1 MNAFVTRHREFIML
15 QCISCGERFD
25 EQNIYECPS
34 CGGILEVCYRNNANA
49 SLKLSESFDF
59 MPVKKK
65 QLITLGE
72 GNTPLIKAVK
82 STETI
87 KSTELYF
94 KNEFQNPTGSF
105 KDRPVSIGLS
115 KALEFGIRDFIVAS
129 SGNGAASVAA
139 YCAKASVVPTVY
151 LPEFTSDEKVA
162 QIRFYGAKVVKVPGP
177 YSNSFTAAKHVTNGK
192 TANLTT
198 TFLNPYALEG
208 DKVVGY
214 EIFEQLDNSFPDYVF
229 VPVGCGPLLVGA
241 YKGFC
246 EYRCLLNSQKP
257 PKMVA
262 VQADG
267 NCPIVKA
274 FLRNDNCVLP
284 EPAPDTIAGGIAD
297 GLCGYEKDGAYTL
310 SVVRK
315 SGGFAV
321 SVADEQILE
330 AQKILARNE
339 GLFVEPS
346 AAAAFAGVMKS
357 VREKKIAPED
367 RVVVLLTGHG
377 LKDMKNIK

>member
-1 MNAFVTRHREFIML
+1 ML

-34 CGGILEVCYRNNANA
+34 CGGILEVCYRNSADA
-49 SLKLSESFDF
+49 SLKLSESFDY

-72 GNTPLIKAVK
+72 GNTPLMKATK

-87 KSTELYF
+87 KSTALYF

-105 KDRPVSIGLS
+105 KDRPVSIGLT

-139 YCAKASVVPTVY
+139 YCAKAGVVPTVY

-162 QIRFYGAKVVKVPGP
+162 QIRFYGARVNKVPGP
-177 YSNSFTAAKHVTNGK
+177 YSNSFAAAKQATGSK

-198 TFLNPYALEG
+198 TFLNPYTVEG
-208 DKVVGY
+208 DKIVGY
-214 EIFEQLDNSFPDYVF
+214 EIFEQLGNSFPDYVF

-246 EYRCLLNSQKP
+246 EYRDLFSLQKL

-274 FLRNDNCVLP
+274 FLRNDNCVLS

-310 SVVRK
+310 AVVRE

-330 AQKILARNE
+330 AQMILARNE

-346 AAAAFAGVMKS
+346 SAAAFAGVMKS
-357 VREKKIAPED
+357 IREKKIAPED

-377 LKDMKNIK
+377 LKDMKSIK

>member
-1 MNAFVTRHREFIML
+1 MEFIML
-15 QCISCGERFD
+15 QCISCGKRFD
-25 EQNIYECPS
+25 EQSIYECPS
-34 CGGILEVCYRNNANA
+34 CGGILEVCYRNSADAN
-49 SLKLSESFDF
+49 LRLSESFDY
-59 MPVKKK
+59 MPVEKE

-72 GNTPLIKAVK
+72 GNTPLIKAAK
-82 STETI
+82 SAEPMRLTA
-87 KSTELYF
+87 LYF

-115 KALEFGIRDFIVAS
+115 KALELGVRDFIVAS

-139 YCAKASVVPTVY
+139 YCAKAGAVPIVY

-162 QIRFYGAKVVKVPGP
+162 QIHFYGARVIKVPGP
-177 YSNSFTAAKHVTNGK
+177 YSNSFAAAKHATNGR

-198 TFLNPYALEG
+198 TFLNPYTVEG
-208 DKVVGY
+208 DKIVGY

-246 EYRCLLNSQKP
+246 EYQSLFNSQKP

-274 FLRNDNCVLP
+274 FMQNGNCVLP

-297 GLCGYEKDGAYTL
+297 GLCGYEKDGVYTL
-310 SVVRK
+310 TVVRK

-330 AQKILARNE
+330 AQMILARNE

-346 AAAAFAGVMKS
+346 SAAAFAGVMKS
-357 VREKKIAPED
+357 VREKKIAPDD